1 MKKASLF
8 REAFV
13 AALGAWCEPLPS
25 RTDVRPL
32 NEDDADKRKDEAG
45 ELHVP
50 LSEAFG
56 ALEGQPRRGGLCG
69 VH

>member
-45 ELHVP
+45 ELHVRP
-50 LSEAFG
+50 VFLPNPATVN
-56 ALEGQPRRGGLCG
+56 P
-69 VH
+69 